1 MDDLWVPKKF
11 QELSPCPFS
20 GLVPVIELRF
30 RIFGRVWP
38 WSLVDLLGKSD
49 EDVPAELFEFFRCC
63 CSGKWISWECFC
75 FFVDVFVAGGKG
87 AALRVE
93 VVLPQIWVKCYIDVN
108 DRTRVD
114 VYF

>member
-1 MDDLWVPKKF
+1 MPKKF

-49 EDVPAELFEFFRCC
+49 EDVPAELFEFFDVAVLE
-63 CSGKWISWECFC
+63 SGSTGNA
-75 FFVDVFVAGGKG
+75 FVFLFWMCL
-87 AALRVE
+87 LRGE
-93 VVLPQIWVKCYIDVN
+93 RAQ
-108 DRTRVD
+108 R
-114 VYF
+114 